1 MAIPRKPLP
10 RVKRTKSRS
19 EQTSDKFRKYRARE
33 AAIKKEA
40 TKRMGRK
47 AKPQATMF
55 GTKLK

>member
-33 AAIKKEA
+33 AAIKEA